1 MSLPALP
8 FGISSFGN
16 LRLSGRIYVDKTD
29 LIFSMVE
36 KHSRVLLTR
45 PRRFGKSLLISVL
58 QSLFRS
64 GVEDFQD
71 LKIEKLWQEQKQYK
85 VIRLDFSET
94 SSSRLE
100 RFELNFALH
109 LMNSFG
115 VFGFQCDSYLLPDLL
130 EKLSK
135 WLEEQAPGSLVLL
148 VDEYEAPLTATLE
161 DPKLFNLILKDIS
174 GFFSV
179 IGSRDS
185 VFRFMFI
192 TGIVNF
198 KNTGILSAIKG
209 LADISM
215 DPEYGSIVGFTTQEL
230 KDYFSGYIEEA
241 AKRLETEPKALLLR
255 LTGYYDGYCFEKTA
269 TVRVMN
275 PWSILSFLI
284 YPTRGFR
291 DHWFQT
297 GGQPSILKEFFRSGS
312 LKDPKNFTA
321 VKSIPLEQFGCPAI
335 GDNLSDVDLLTQT
348 GYLSIK
354 SADGNIAIVDYSTE
368 EVRHAMAGMYLH
380 QLLGKTIEQ
389 AGVTDFAIRLA
400 KENLET
406 LVRMFN
412 RLLES
417 VDYAAYSVENATSV
431 IALLQIAMIDVG
443 LAQVI
448 KVIGKEDSAL
458 EVHVGERTIVLAL
471 EYCRPDQKA
480 EQLLQVAVGQ
490 LEELT
495 AGMPSRRNEFL
506 RIAIVFS
513 EIEKRIVL
521 LSVVTST

>member
-85 VIRLDFSET
+85 VVRLDFSET

-179 IGSRDS
+179 IESRDS

-348 GYLSIK
+348 GYL
-354 SADGNIAIVDYSTE
+354 
-368 EVRHAMAGMYLH
+368 R
-380 QLLGKTIEQ
+380 
-389 AGVTDFAIRLA
+389 F
-400 KENLET
+400 
-406 LVRMFN
+406 
-412 RLLES
+412 
-417 VDYAAYSVENATSV
+417 
-431 IALLQIAMIDVG
+431 
-443 LAQVI
+443 
-448 KVIGKEDSAL
+448 
-458 EVHVGERTIVLAL
+458 
-471 EYCRPDQKA
+471 C
-480 EQLLQVAVGQ
+480 
-490 LEELT
+490 
-495 AGMPSRRNEFL
+495 
-506 RIAIVFS
+506 VFQ
-513 EIEKRIVL
+513 
-521 LSVVTST
+521 